1 MTLYCKALCDV
12 KLSKIEGNSRKFSH
26 ELSNSVTRYIFSSS
40 AYDAQEVAGAGWL
53 TPPQKINAFYA
64 PVMNE
69 IMIPI
74 GILQPPFFH
83 QQRPEVGH
91 VVAIVILNER
101 KEQFFRL
108 MIFMT
113 PKN

>member
-1 MTLYCKALCDV
+1 MTLLQSSDV
-12 KLSKIEGNSRKFSH
+12 KLSKIEGNGRKFSH
-26 ELSNSVTRYIFSSS
+26 IIELSNSVTRYIFSSS

-108 MIFMT
+108 MIFMK